1 MLQIN
6 WLSLS
11 ALLRAFLR
19 RFGAGIGWA
28 LLLIG
33 AVLPLSGLLL
43 YHYHHLEAVAVALLG
58 GGLLLWL
65 SSRHDVSQAGVFVMA
80 AVALAFEVFLF
91 FGFRRVFHNF
101 LTLEELGASDL
112 GSLRLNLIEQLLRLV
127 FSLALSMLFL
137 SMTSAALSAVYL
149 AEGAA
154 PLLLAPRHWLA
165 PFLSRFTL
173 AATSVSYM
181 VAAMILPIL
190 LALGTKFGAAPMY
203 YWLLPPALLLL
214 TLPPLVLGCAIT
226 ALLIRL
232 FPVNRL
238 QQVLTV
244 TTLLG
249 ISLVVILI
257 VAANPASLFK
267 PRESEDFKEIAASI
281 NITGLDRLPGAWA
294 ARLLIRALQG
304 EFSTQAALPLA
315 LSAGAALLVLAG
327 LAWIYPRTWSR
338 AQERTSSLRP
348 SRGWWP
354 ASTLGLLWLKDLR
367 LFARDAKEWSQL
379 LMLAA
384 LQVIYLY
391 NMKHMPADLDIFRW
405 AVVLINLAILGFI
418 LAALNL
424 RFTFSAMALE
434 GPGVWC
440 LLKSPL
446 PRTRILWEKT
456 LFSFLPLSG
465 FALLLTG
472 FAGKLL
478 NLPPRLYFFS
488 LGLSFV
494 FAVVLHFLAVA
505 FGLAQYRPPESDPVK
520 MALSPGGIGYMAVS
534 LSYVICGLILTGRLI
549 LSQLFHRAETGQG
562 QVAVLLAL
570 SAALVVGAM
579 VYSRRK
585 LMTME
590 W

>member
-1 MLQIN
+1 MISG
-6 WLSLS
+6 LSLLT
-11 ALLRAFLR
+11 LLRAFAR

-28 LLLIG
+28 LLLVAG
-33 AVLPLSGLLL
+33 VLPLSGTLV
-43 YHYHHLEAVAVALLG
+43 YHYHHGPAFAVALLG

-65 SSRHDVSQAGVFVMA
+65 SSRRDVSQAGVFVMA
-80 AVALAFEVFLF
+80 AVALGFEVILY

-154 PLLLAPRHWLA
+154 PLLLAPRHWLS

-173 AATSVSYM
+173 AATSVAYM
-181 VAAMILPIL
+181 VVALIVPLL
-190 LALGTKFGAAPMY
+190 LALGAKFGAAPMY
-203 YWLLPPALLLL
+203 YGLLPAALLMLM
-214 TLPPLVLGCAIT
+214 LPPLVLGCGIT
-226 ALLIRL
+226 ALLIRV

-249 ISLVVILI
+249 IGSVVILI
-257 VAANPASLFK
+257 VAANPANLFK
-267 PRESEDFKEIAASI
+267 PAASEDFKEIAASI
-281 NITGLDRLPGAWA
+281 NISGLDRLPGAWT
-294 ARLLIRALQG
+294 ARLLIHGLQG
-304 EFSTQAALPLA
+304 EWSAQALLPLS
-315 LSAGAALLVLAG
+315 LSAAAALLTIAG
-327 LAWIYPRTWSR
+327 LAWIYPRTYAR

-354 ASTLGLLWLKDLR
+354 ASTLALLWLKDVR

-391 NMKHMPADLDIFRW
+391 NMKNMPADLEVFRW
-405 AVVLINLAILGFI
+405 AVVVINLAILGFI

-446 PRTRILWEKT
+446 PRSRILWEKT
-456 LFSFLPLSG
+456 LFTFLPLSG
-465 FALLLTG
+465 FALLLTF
-472 FAGKLL
+472 FAGRLIG
-478 NLPPRLYFFS
+478 LPQRLQLFS
-488 LGLSFV
+488 MGLSFV

-505 FGLAQYRPPESDPVK
+505 FGLAQYRPPENDPVK
-520 MALSPGGIGYMAVS
+520 MALSPGGIGYMAAA
-534 LSYVICGLILTGRLI
+534 LSYVIGGVILASRLI
-549 LSQLFHRAETGQG
+549 FSQLFRRAEVGHG
-562 QVAVLLAL
+562 LV
-570 SAALVVGAM
+570 AALLGISTLLVIGAAL
-579 VYSRRK
+579 YSRRRLEK
-585 LMTME
+585 ME